1 MAGPWSLHVAAWD
14 TGWGRETL
22 TAGSVLLHQP
32 QQTWPPS
39 ALWTG
44 RAPAE
49 HHARNGGPS
58 LLAGV
63 GPFLFPC
70 PFPGSPP
77 TNRADHEVLGAVV
90 RLPFG
95 GKGAGSPRLPSSSLL
110 PVLPRALLCGNPERT
125 RGWWLPSSD
134 PTRQSHPRGRCL
146 QTHPGPPQALHQVLL
161 WGEHGTITRHTEH
174 QPCSEA
180 SRGHLSTLPPPQSVS
195 HQNQPITLVHLSEA
209 AGFLH
214 AANVRTHHCDTQR
227 VFTQDPDEGPS
238 PASSFLV
245 ASWSQGH

>member
-14 TGWGRETL
+14 TGWGWETL

-95 GKGAGSPRLPSSSLL
+95 GKGAGSPRPPSSSLL

-125 RGWWLPSSD
+125 RGGGSPRLTPPVNRIRGGAAYKRTLGLPK
-134 PTRQSHPRGRCL
+134 PFTRC
-146 QTHPGPPQALHQVLL
+146 
-161 WGEHGTITRHTEH
+161 
-174 QPCSEA
+174 CS
-180 SRGHLSTLPPPQSVS
+180 GGDMGQ
-195 HQNQPITLVHLSEA
+195 
-209 AGFLH
+209 
-214 AANVRTHHCDTQR
+214 
-227 VFTQDPDEGPS
+227 
-238 PASSFLV
+238 
-245 ASWSQGH
+245 